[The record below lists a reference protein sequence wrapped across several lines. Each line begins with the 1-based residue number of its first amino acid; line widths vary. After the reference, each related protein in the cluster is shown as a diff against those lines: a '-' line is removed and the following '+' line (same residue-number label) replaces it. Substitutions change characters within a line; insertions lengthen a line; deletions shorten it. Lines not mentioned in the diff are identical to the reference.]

1 MLRQSA
7 ALGPPLRSGGG
18 GPPKA
23 VEGAC
28 LDDLTMLKRNIGWLL
43 VAPATLLVVLA
54 LIVPVLDTIATTF
67 LEPTGVFAP
76 YVAFFNSGFRRGV
89 LWRTLEI
96 ALWTTAISL
105 VIGFFTAYVVSR
117 APSRLK
123 SIMIIAA
130 VFPLLT
136 GVVVRSFAF
145 LILLGKNGIVNGFL
159 VWTGIVSEPLTMLY
173 TQGSVIVAMVY
184 LFVPLMILTLVGV
197 LENIPDDVIQASSS
211 LGASPAATFRQVIF
225 PLAVPGLIVGA
236 VLVFT
241 GSFTAYA
248 TPQLLG
254 GERQMVMGTLMYQR
268 AMVAFDWV
276 GASTVAAI
284 MVVITIA
291 VVLVMT
297 RIARR
302 LNPMAT

>member
-1 MLRQSA
+1 M
-7 ALGPPLRSGGG
+7 
-18 GPPKA
+18 K
-23 VEGAC
+23 
-28 LDDLTMLKRNIGWLL
+28 KRYAGWIL
-43 VAPATLLVVLA
+43 ASPATIAIGLF
-54 LIVPVLDTIATTF
+54 LILPVAATIASTF
-67 LEPTGVFAP
+67 GDEKGLLAP
-76 YVAFFNSGFRRGV
+76 YYAFFNSGFRRGV

-96 ALWTTAISL
+96 SLATTAISL
-105 VIGFFTAYVVSR
+105 VVGFLTAYVVAKS
-117 APSRLK
+117 PGRLK
-123 SIMIIAA
+123 SILIIAA

-145 LILLGKNGIVNGFL
+145 LILLGKNGILNNFL
-159 VWTGIVSEPLTMLY
+159 VGVGITDQPFSMLY
-173 TQGSVIVAMVY
+173 TQGAVIAAMVY

-197 LENIPDDVIQASSS
+197 LENIPEDVVQASAS

-241 GSFTAYA
+241 GSFTSYA
-248 TPQLLG
+248 TPQLVG

-268 AMVAFDWV
+268 AMVSFDWV
-276 GASTVAAI
+276 GASTIAAI
-284 MVVITIA
+284 MVVITIS
-291 VVLVMT
+291 VVLAMS

>member
-1 MLRQSA
+1 
-7 ALGPPLRSGGG
+7 
-18 GPPKA
+18 
-23 VEGAC
+23 
-28 LDDLTMLKRNIGWLL
+28 MLKRFAGWTLA
-43 VAPATLLVVLA
+43 APATLVVVVF
-54 LIVPVLDTIATTF
+54 LILPVAATIATTF
-67 LEPTGVFAP
+67 AEPGGVLSP
-76 YVAFFNSGFRRGV
+76 YIAFFNSAFRRNV
-89 LWRTLEI
+89 LWRTLQI
-96 ALWTTAISL
+96 SLATTVISL
-105 VIGFFTAYVVSR
+105 VIGFFAGYVVAR
-117 APSRLK
+117 APGRIK
-123 SIMIIAA
+123 SILIIAA

-136 GVVVRSFAF
+136 GVVVRSFAW
-145 LILLGKNGIVNGFL
+145 LIILGKNGILNTTL
-159 VWTGIVSEPLTMLY
+159 TGLGVIAEPLSMLY
-173 TQGSVIVAMVY
+173 TQGAVIVAMVY

-197 LENIPDDVIQASSS
+197 LENIPEDVLQASSS

-276 GASTVAAI
+276 GASTIAAI

-291 VVLVMT
+291 VVLAMS